1 MNYGKT
7 KIVHCKDE
15 FELGRQAATDVA
27 NKLRE
32 LLANRAEVRIVLA
45 AGESQMTF
53 LNALANEKNLHW
65 QRIICFNID
74 DFYEPKMPETFTCG
88 YQTKSQLYD
97 KVKPKHVH
105 LVRYNAVDPNAEAK
119 RFETILRDEGE
130 IDILCQGIGTSGHL
144 ALNEPFDTDF
154 SDKAWVKV
162 VTLAAQSKIQLQ
174 DDPNFKALGY
184 IPSQGI
190 TMTIPAILSAK
201 NIYTIVPLALKR
213 PILTKLFA
221 VKTPT
226 TELPA
231 SILLQANGTLYLDNN
246 SYPQN

>member
-7 KIVHCKDE
+7 KVILCKDE

-32 LLANRAEVRIVLA
+32 LLTQRDEVRMVLA

-65 QRIICFNID
+65 QRIVCFNID

-97 KVKPKHVH
+97 KVKPKRVH
-105 LVRYNAVDPNAEAK
+105 LVWYNASDPNAEAK

-162 VTLAAQSKIQLQ
+162 VTLAAQSKVQLK

-231 SILLQANGTLYLDNN
+231 SILLQAAGILYIDNN
-246 SYPQN
+246 SCPQN

>member
-7 KIVHCKDE
+7 KVILCKDE

-32 LLANRAEVRIVLA
+32 LLTQRDEVRMVLA

-65 QRIICFNID
+65 QRIVCFNID

-88 YQTKSQLYD
+88 YQTKRQLYD
-97 KVKPKHVH
+97 KVKPKRVH
-105 LVRYNAVDPNAEAK
+105 LVRYNAPDPNAEAK
-119 RFETILRDEGE
+119 RFETIFRDEGK

-162 VTLAAQSKIQLQ
+162 VTLAAQSKVQLK

-231 SILLQANGTLYLDNN
+231 SILLQAAGILYIDNN
-246 SYPQN
+246 SCPQN